1 MLIQVPVS
9 TSCIAASPD
18 AAGCPGADAE
28 RLAPWSAGWLLLW
41 SGGLASRDLLVR
53 LGLFGDTEQRR
64 EPASTRQAIDGEI
77 EDVGFDDGMWPGA
90 VTRTRL
96 RSGMV
101 AASSAVVSVND
112 IPDSGQ
118 PLTLG
123 PTEES

>member
-18 AAGCPGADAE
+18 AAGCPGGGRRAPGALVSRLVTSVE
-28 RLAPWSAGWLLLW
+28 RRPGVAC
-41 SGGLASRDLLVR
+41 LLVL
-53 LGLFGDTEQRR
+53 LGLFGDTEQRG
-64 EPASTRQAIDGEI
+64 EPASTSQAIDGEI